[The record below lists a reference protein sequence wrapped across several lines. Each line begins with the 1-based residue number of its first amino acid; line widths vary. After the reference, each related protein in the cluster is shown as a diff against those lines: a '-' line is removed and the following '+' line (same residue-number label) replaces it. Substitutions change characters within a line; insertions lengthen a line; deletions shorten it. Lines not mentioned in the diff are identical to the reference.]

1 MRTNNLPPHQGTRR
15 EVSPCLRKSC
25 FQNSHCKDE
34 NSPQDTG
41 HQSRARADLEQSL
54 QMANS
59 SACCPP
65 APCVDPACSFGL
77 SMCAVEP
84 GKGRRYT
91 SKLDTDH
98 THRNKSPHFQ
108 REQRWHP
115 GTLWECTFLLLADSV
130 APPTPPPA
138 PQSWLGEEP
147 SGEAGSTSCLTL
159 CLFCSGPAQVPSP
172 APSPEEQAGLLSPGH
187 SPVAEV
193 RAQGSLSGTELIGTL
208 SGYSKSSF

>member
-1 MRTNNLPPHQGTRR
+1 
-15 EVSPCLRKSC
+15 
-25 FQNSHCKDE
+25 
-34 NSPQDTG
+34 
-41 HQSRARADLEQSL
+41 
-54 QMANS
+54 MANS

-108 REQRWHP
+108 HEQRWHP

-130 APPTPPPA
+130 PPPPPRA
-138 PQSWLGEEP
+138 ELAERGTLRGGGEYFLFNP
-147 SGEAGSTSCLTL
+147 
-159 CLFCSGPAQVPSP
+159 LFCSGPAQVPSP

-208 SGYSKSSF
+208 SGYSKFSF